1 MSKRLRA
8 FLAGAIVTG
17 AIAVASG
24 GTYAAFFSST
34 QSSGNAFAA
43 GTVALVDNDS
53 GSRMFNASGMRPT
66 GAAKVSCIT
75 VTYNGSLDAS
85 VRLYASA
92 VSSSGVEPY
101 LDLKVE
107 TGTSTTGFDDCS
119 GFSALQ
125 TLYDSTLAG
134 YPTTYGGAIVDPDG
148 PWTTGEGHTY
158 RFTVSVRN
166 QAAAQGLTG
175 SATFTW
181 EARSV

>member
-1 MSKRLRA
+1 MTRLRA

-17 AIAVASG
+17 AIAVLTG
-24 GTYAAFFSST
+24 GTYAAFFSRT
-34 QSSGNAFAA
+34 QSVGNTFAA
-43 GTVALVDNDS
+43 GTVALTDNDS
-53 GSRMFNASGMRPT
+53 GSRMFNASGMRPA
-66 GAAKVSCIT
+66 GPPKVSCIS

-85 VRLYASA
+85 VRLYASS

-107 TGTSTTGFDDCS
+107 TGTSTTGFDDCT
-119 GFSALQ
+119 GFSSIQ
-125 TLYDSTLAG
+125 TLYDGTLAA

-158 RFTVSVRN
+158 RFTVSVQD
-166 QAAAQGLTG
+166 QAAAQGRTG

-181 EARSV
+181 EARNV